1 MDTLVAQA
9 LYRAKG
15 KNLARRVAE
24 LEQRLAAAEVEAATL
39 RESEAVWRELI
50 ELSPDAIFISDKERR
65 IVLINPRG
73 AALFGAAGADDIIGR
88 KASEFVHPDAR
99 AMIAG
104 AATELRNGRRQNFL
118 TEVRRRRL
126 DGSEFCADIAAA
138 AIRWKGEAAVLVVVR
153 DISPRKQAEAEA
165 AAAQKHPNDAI
176 ESLSEGDRAVACRT
190 PVDAGQQG
198 TPQFLPRDRANA
210 GPRSPGRGH
219 RPRRH

>member
-138 AIRWKGEAAVLVVVR
+138 AIRWKG
-153 DISPRKQAEAEA
+153 
-165 AAAQKHPNDAI
+165 
-176 ESLSEGDRAVACRT
+176 DRAVACRT

-210 GPRSPGRGH
+210 GPRSPVGVIARAVTESNLLSATDGREDDRALPGLFPH
-219 RPRRH
+219 WPMG

>member
-104 AATELRNGRRQNFL
+104 AATELRNERRQNFL

-138 AIRWKGEAAVLVVVR
+138 AIRWK
-153 DISPRKQAEAEA
+153 
-165 AAAQKHPNDAI
+165 
-176 ESLSEGDRAVACRT
+176 GDRAVACRT